1 MADRNFSSN
10 LVLSVFPA
18 PLSPLLRKNMHF
30 IHKSRTGR
38 ANDHPTRGREVISR
52 NKHVASPL
60 WQAGIRQRVGR
71 MVRIFRQ
78 MSLQMEQQEQGM

>member
-18 PLSPLLRKNMHF
+18 PLSPLLRKNICF
-30 IHKSRTGR
+30 IHKSGTDR
-38 ANDHPTRGREVISR
+38 ANDHPTHSREVLSR

-71 MVRIFRQ
+71 MVWIFRQ
-78 MSLQMEQQEQGM
+78 MSLQTEQREQGV